1 MYSPSCQRM
10 KGVLDPLTVC
20 RCESGVWLGKFLPCS
35 PGGNT
40 LEEITGSTQEEI
52 FLNGV

>member
-1 MYSPSCQRM
+1 M
-10 KGVLDPLTVC
+10 KGVLDPKTVC